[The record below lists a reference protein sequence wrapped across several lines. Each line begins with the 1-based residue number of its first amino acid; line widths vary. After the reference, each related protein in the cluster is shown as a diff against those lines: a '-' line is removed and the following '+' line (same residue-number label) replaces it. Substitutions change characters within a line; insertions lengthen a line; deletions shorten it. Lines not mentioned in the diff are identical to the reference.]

1 MKRAF
6 HILPLLPLL
15 FATATATAL
24 ELKVEHV
31 AGPAYALV
39 GSTGA
44 RTYDN
49 YGLNATLGFVVTDAG
64 VVLIDSGASES
75 GAPQIEQAIARVTSQ
90 PITMVINTGSQDHRW
105 LGNGWFAH
113 KGARIVAL
121 RRTVATQQQFA
132 AQELQQLQ
140 TELKDRISTT
150 HPYPAPQPI
159 DADEKTLKV
168 GNVTL
173 QLRWLG
179 DAHFAGD
186 AVVWLPAQQV
196 LYSGD
201 LVFVDRLL
209 GVLPWSDAV
218 AWRDTFHRMEQLK
231 PQFIVPGHGNVC
243 TLAKAQQET
252 GAYLDWL
259 VDKVGAAVDNWDPI
273 EETVQRL
280 ADAPQF
286 AKLANFDQLHRG
298 NINRTYVQLE
308 ARR

>member
-1 MKRAF
+1 MKRASR
-6 HILPLLPLL
+6 ILLL
-15 FATATATAL
+15 FSLLLATATATAF
-24 ELKVEHV
+24 ELKAVHV

-39 GSTGA
+39 GPTGA

-49 YGLNATLGFVVTDAG
+49 YGLNATLGFVLTKAG
-64 VVLIDSGASES
+64 VVLIDSGASEA
-75 GAPQIEQAIARVTSQ
+75 GAPLIAKAIAGVTTQ

-105 LGNGWFAH
+105 LGNGWFAR

-121 RRTVATQQQFA
+121 QRTVTTQQQFA

-140 TELKDRISTT
+140 PDLKDRIAGTR
-150 HPYPAPQPI
+150 PYPAPQPI
-159 DADEKTLKV
+159 AGDETTLTV
-168 GNVTL
+168 GEVTL

-186 AVVWLPAQQV
+186 AVVWLPRERV

-218 AWRDTFHRMEQLK
+218 AWRDTFHRMEQLA
-231 PQFIVPGHGNVC
+231 PQYIVPGHGNVC
-243 TLAKAQQET
+243 TLARAQQET

-259 VDKVGAAVDNWDPI
+259 VREVGAAVDNWEPI
-273 EETVQRL
+273 DDVVQRL
-280 ADAPQF
+280 ATAPAF

-298 NINRTYVQLE
+298 NVNRTYVQME